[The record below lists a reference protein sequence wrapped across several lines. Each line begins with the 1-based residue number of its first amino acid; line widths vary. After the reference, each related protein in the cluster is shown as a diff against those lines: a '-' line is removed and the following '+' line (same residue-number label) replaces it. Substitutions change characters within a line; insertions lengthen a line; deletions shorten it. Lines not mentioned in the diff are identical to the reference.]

1 MTKAQMINDVVAI
14 FGHENEWTIWFC
26 EMAELLDGDKLD
38 MAYNAVR
45 AVALVPEEDEDEAF
59 EEEPYWNEDEGFDP
73 YEGGYTYDC

>member
-1 MTKAQMINDVVAI
+1 MTKAQMINDVVTI

-38 MAYNAVR
+38 MAYHAVR
-45 AVALVPEEDEDEAF
+45 AVALVPKEDEN

-73 YEGGYTYDC
+73 YEGAYTYDC